1 MKKSVLFRSI
11 RALIVISCAI
21 GIAVFLVSIK
31 SGPEKGRIEK
41 AVPLVEGMQVHKTS
55 RVMEVEAFGTV
66 EPVKSVK
73 ISAEVPGRIEYIN
86 PSFEEGGNIGKDEP
100 FVRIDQ
106 RSYLHDRNSARV
118 QVRQARAD
126 MEKLDRE
133 IENLESDR
141 KLAERNLELAENEY
155 GRVKNLSNEKY
166 ASANRLDNAEKQ
178 KLSARINLNDINNR
192 LRLSDVLRQQK
203 KNALDMAIV
212 DLEKA
217 KLALEKTEVTAGFDA
232 CVTEKNAEEGEFVA
246 AGQVLGVAFE
256 KNRFKV
262 DVQIPLDKLKW
273 LGPLKKS
280 DGGPEAELQISGPAG
295 NGAATYRA
303 RILRVKASVDRKTRT
318 LPLTLEIVQD
328 SLESLK
334 EQVELRPGMFVKCRI
349 FGITRDNIFEI
360 PRYLVSRGDTIF
372 LVKQGELKKIEV
384 GILRH
389 FEEKVY
395 INQGLEDGDIVLTT
409 PIPGASDGVKVNLK
423 TVTSKSGSAD
433 GRGER

>member
-31 SGPEKGRIEK
+31 SGPEKGRVEK
-41 AVPLVEGMQVHKTS
+41 AVPLVEGMEVHKVS
-55 RVMEVEAFGTV
+55 KVMEVEAFGTV

-86 PSFEEGGNIGKDEP
+86 PLFEEGGKIEKNEP

-106 RSYLHDRNSARV
+106 RSYRHDRNSARIR
-118 QVRQARAD
+118 VRQARAD
-126 MEKLDRE
+126 MEKLERE

-141 KLAERNLELAENEY
+141 VLAERNLELVENEY
-155 GRVKNLSNEKY
+155 ERVKNLSNEKY
-166 ASANRLDNAEKQ
+166 ASANRLDNAEKL

-192 LRLSDVLRQQK
+192 LQVSDVLRKQK
-203 KNALDMAIV
+203 KNALEMALV

-217 KLALEKTEVTAGFDA
+217 ELALEKTEVTAGFDA
-232 CVTEKNAEEGEFVA
+232 CITEKSAEEGEFVS
-246 AGQVLGVAFE
+246 AGQMIGVAFE
-256 KNRFKV
+256 ENRYKV
-262 DVQIPLDKLKW
+262 DVRIPLDKLKW

-280 DGGPEAELQISGPAG
+280 EGGPGAEVHISGPAG
-295 NGAATYRA
+295 SGADTYRA
-303 RILRVKASVDRKTRT
+303 RVLRVKASVDRKTRT

-334 EQVELRPGMFVKCRI
+334 EEIELRPGVFVKCRLS
-349 FGITRDNIFEI
+349 GITRDNIFEI
-360 PRYLVSRGDTIF
+360 PRYLVSRSDTLF
-372 LVKQGELKKIEV
+372 LVKEGELKKIEV
-384 GILRH
+384 GILRY

-395 INQGLEDGDIVLTT
+395 INQGLGDGDIILTT
-409 PIPGASDGVKVNLK
+409 PIPGASDGLKVNLK
-423 TVTSKSGSAD
+423 TVTPKSGSA
-433 GRGER
+433 GRRGES